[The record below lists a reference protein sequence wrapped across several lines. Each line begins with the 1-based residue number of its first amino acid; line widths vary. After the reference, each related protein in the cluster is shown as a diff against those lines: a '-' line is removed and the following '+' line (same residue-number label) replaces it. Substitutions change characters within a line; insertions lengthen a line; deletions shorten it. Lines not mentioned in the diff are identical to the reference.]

1 MTGDLSS
8 RAQLGSYDLV
18 LAFEMIHDLA
28 RPVDA
33 LRNLH
38 ALGKPDAVVFVM
50 DEKAAEA
57 FEAATENPIERLLYA
72 ASVLHCLPVGM
83 ADAPSAGTGTVMRPS
98 TFRRYAAE
106 AGFTTVEVLPIEHP
120 MFRFYR
126 LG

>member
-1 MTGDLSS
+1 M
-8 RAQLGSYDLV
+8 GSYDLV

-28 RPVDA
+28 RPVGA
-33 LRNLH
+33 LRNLR
-38 ALGKPDAVVFVM
+38 ALGNPDAVVFVM
-50 DEKAAEA
+50 DEKAAEV

-98 TFRRYAAE
+98 TFRRYATE